1 MNVLILWQKAKLSIP
16 YSKLSVVHTGSV
28 IAEQEDRNEIIICE
42 IGTNIGSS
50 SNRFKL
56 LTPIPLYMSDK
67 SICQGP

>member
-1 MNVLILWQKAKLSIP
+1 MNVLILWLKTKLSIP

-28 IAEQEDRNEIIICE
+28 MAEQEDRNEIIICE
-42 IGTNIGSS
+42 IGTNTGSS

-56 LTPIPLYMSDK
+56 LTPISLYMLNK